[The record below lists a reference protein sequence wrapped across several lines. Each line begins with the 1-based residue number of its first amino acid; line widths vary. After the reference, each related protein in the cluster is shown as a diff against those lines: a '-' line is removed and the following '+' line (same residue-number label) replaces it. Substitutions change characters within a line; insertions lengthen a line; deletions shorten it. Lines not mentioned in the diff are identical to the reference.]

1 MNIKWADWSDKYCL
15 VMNIKW
21 IPEKRELSSVR
32 PECSAAALSER
43 LSEHPLSFAEI
54 VELSEKCDL
63 WEIEKQRKTF
73 SRPVT
78 FVPASRVVASFSRIV
93 E

>member
-1 MNIKWADWSDKYCL
+1 
-15 VMNIKW
+15 
-21 IPEKRELSSVR
+21 
-32 PECSAAALSER
+32 
-43 LSEHPLSFAEI
+43 LSFAEI

-78 FVPASRVVASFSRIV
+78 FVPASQVVASFSRIV

>member
-1 MNIKWADWSDKYCL
+1 MNIKW
-15 VMNIKW
+15 V
-21 IPEKRELSSVR
+21 PVKRELSSVR

-63 WEIEKQRKTF
+63 WDIEKERKAV
-73 SRPVT
+73 SRPLT
-78 FVPASRVVASFSRIV
+78 FMVPATQVLASFSRIV